1 VYNKYFGCHAVTSSP
16 AVTTLLLLG

>member
-1 VYNKYFGCHAVTSSP
+1 VYNKYFGCHAVTSGP